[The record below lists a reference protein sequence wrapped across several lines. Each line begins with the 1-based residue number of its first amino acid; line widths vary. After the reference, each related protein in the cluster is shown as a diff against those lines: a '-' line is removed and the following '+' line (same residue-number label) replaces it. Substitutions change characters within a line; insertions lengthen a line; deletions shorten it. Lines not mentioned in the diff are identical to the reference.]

1 MASMDPNPKGWN
13 KCQFDCTC
21 QECERCHRR
30 LKSGEWLYWRSVD
43 YWSPEGEY
51 WCLACCN
58 TEITMT
64 NNEELQKQSMKH
76 MPTHEATCRYQ
87 HTADELR
94 LVVRAL
100 ETMNT
105 ISGADELALEGSL
118 DLFWAGTIMGRI
130 ARDDL
135 GEQWVYLPTARGEK
149 PEVA

>member
-1 MASMDPNPKGWN
+1 MTNNAEITMTNN
-13 KCQFDCTC
+13 
-21 QECERCHRR
+21 
-30 LKSGEWLYWRSVD
+30 
-43 YWSPEGEY
+43 
-51 WCLACCN
+51 A
-58 TEITMT
+58 EITMT